1 MGYSFEWVINH
12 AFYDNAHPGLLR
24 NKNFPNMVI
33 WPSINHAYVLI
44 FSCRR
49 ANRYM
54 YYYGKKN
61 MESKARTYTKKHVL
75 VI

>member
-1 MGYSFEWVINH
+1 MGYSFEWVTNH
-12 AFYDNAHPGLLR
+12 AITPGLLR

-49 ANRYM
+49 ANRY
-54 YYYGKKN
+54 YYGKKN

>member
-1 MGYSFEWVINH
+1 MGYSFEWVINYAICH
-12 AFYDNAHPGLLR
+12 NAHPGLLR

-33 WPSINHAYVLI
+33 WPSINHAYALI

-49 ANRYM
+49 ANR

-61 MESKARTYTKKHVL
+61 MESKARTYTKKNVL

>member
-1 MGYSFEWVINH
+1 MGYSLEWIINH

-33 WPSINHAYVLI
+33 WPWSINHAYVLI

-49 ANRYM
+49 ANR